1 MVVLFLW
8 ISFLCISFFM
18 DVLLQA
24 WGSAKETPLEVTLN
38 RSHMVYDSIDFVSR
52 LTPGQLRTRFKIV
65 YRGETGI
72 DSGGL
77 TKDWYLE
84 LSRSMM
90 SR

>member
-1 MVVLFLW
+1 LWLCCFFGSLFFASLSLW
-8 ISFLCISFFM
+8 
-18 DVLLQA
+18 LLQA